1 MRFVKDGKALVGIPT
16 PMGVQTF
23 VTETHFYQV
32 DWANQVLK
40 IHYELKSQD
49 EERLFAS
56 YQMTISW
63 F

>member
-1 MRFVKDGKALVGIPT
+1 
-16 PMGVQTF
+16 MGVQTF

-32 DWANQVLK
+32 DWANQVLN

-63 F
+63 FST